1 MTIRQALLA
10 ARSFVSF
17 LFSGGGRGA
26 AVARTIRIESLFSST
41 ITLAWPRGADST
53 STRKQGNSLE
63 PLIGWQPA
71 GLASTPFRHRFGLVS
86 SLLRINPEN
95 L

>member
-1 MTIRQALLA
+1 MTIRHALLA

-17 LFSGGGRGA
+17 LFSGGGRGVA
-26 AVARTIRIESLFSST
+26 AARTIRIESLFSST
-41 ITLAWPRGADST
+41 ITLAWPRAADST
-53 STRKQGNSLE
+53 STRQQGDSLE

-71 GLASTPFRHRFGLVS
+71 LLAPTPFRYRFGLVS
-86 SLLRINPEN
+86 SLLRINREN